1 MRVGGKTRKY
11 MPRSV
16 MGRLLPP
23 VDVTNESMLSE
34 LDKRI
39 SIGPVTLVFVYA
51 DWCGHCQRFKPEMDK
66 LEALPGRSIQ
76 IARVRDDML
85 PKSSLNNTKIAGYP
99 SLLLIKKSGEATTFQ
114 DEKGEVSNV
123 VPDHGDM
130 NKMTTLVR
138 NAGKEEGVSM
148 LEKGD
153 SSEKNIV
160 TDRLSESNVS
170 ALNTTLKN
178 SKNRNIQKTTGPAG
192 PAEMVGGGLVGGSLV
207 GGGLWSH
214 LYAASQNIAPAAA
227 LLLSAVAVGK
237 KTRSRKTRKVR
248 K

>member
-1 MRVGGKTRKY
+1 MRVGGKIRKY

-51 DWCGHCQRFKPEMDK
+51 DWCGHCQRFKPEMEK
-66 LEALPGRSIQ
+66 LENLPGRSVQ

-85 PKSSLNNTKIAGYP
+85 PKSSLNTTKIAGYP
-99 SLLLIKKSGEATTFQ
+99 SLLLIKKSGEPTTFK
-114 DEKGEVSNV
+114 DESGEVSNV

-130 NKMTTLVR
+130 NKMATLVR
-138 NAGKEEGVSM
+138 NAGKEEGVSI
-148 LEKGD
+148 LEQGQ
-153 SSEKNIV
+153 NIV
-160 TDRLSESNVS
+160 TDRLSQSNVS

-178 SKNRNIQKTTGPAG
+178 SKNRNIQKSTGPAVM
-192 PAEMVGGGLVGGSLV
+192 AGGGLV

-214 LYAASQNIAPAAA
+214 LYAASQNIAPAAV
-227 LLLSAVAVGK
+227 LLLGAVAVSK
-237 KTRSRKTRKVR
+237 KSRSRKTRKQQ